1 MTVVAVKFER
11 FVLQNYLRLTWYETG
26 LISSFALH
34 RPAIPE
40 DVIEIQRCLG
50 VRACPHSGC
59 TMECWEW
66 EMEEHLK

>member
-1 MTVVAVKFER
+1 MILVKS
-11 FVLQNYLRLTWYETG
+11 VL
-26 LISSFALH
+26 FALH